1 MKIILINGMILPPY
15 LNFYLLERHLNQ
27 NGYNNIHKLS
37 YDSLSMS

>member
-1 MKIILINGMILPPY
+1 MKIILIHGMILPPY
-15 LNFYLLERHLNQ
+15 LNFYLLERHLNK